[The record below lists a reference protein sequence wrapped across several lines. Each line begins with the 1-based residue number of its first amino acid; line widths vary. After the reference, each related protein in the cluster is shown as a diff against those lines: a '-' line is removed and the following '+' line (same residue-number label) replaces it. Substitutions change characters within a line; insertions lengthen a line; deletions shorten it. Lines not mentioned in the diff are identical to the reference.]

1 MHVLPHQLHAQRCT
15 CTCRLSECVSLC
27 RVSAARDDFTQPLAI
42 ELMIASV
49 KEEGKAQREKK
60 NKEEAG
66 DSERSGGTT
75 ENYTDDKGATERQ
88 KWGSEA

>member
-1 MHVLPHQLHAQRCT
+1 MHRDARARV
-15 CTCRLSECVSLC
+15 
-27 RVSAARDDFTQPLAI
+27 VSA
-42 ELMIASV
+42 SV
-49 KEEGKAQREKK
+49 CLCAAFLQRVTTSLNPSQLNWWLHLWKRREKAQREKK